1 MGIYHDEFIHST
13 ANGHWGSVRFKAIMN
28 SAATNIQVHVFR

>member
-13 ANGHWGSVRFKAIMN
+13 ADGHLGSVQFRAIMN
-28 SAATNIQVHVFR
+28 SAAMNILVHVFR